1 MSLVDTIMAAPD
13 AALSLSYL
21 AQQAPGAVDTGTGG
35 GGGGQGA
42 EGVYSIL
49 RQVGG
54 YIKTAG
60 IIFIAIVGVI
70 IGIKITAGAVSNKDG
85 GGVRA
90 AVSSIGMVL
99 FGSLVVGAAATAAGY
114 AMQIGADLG

>member
-35 GGGGQGA
+35 GGGQGA

-60 IIFIAIVGVI
+60 IIFIAIIGVI